1 MLAAYLCWMLSATC
15 FVHTHDFSW
24 GKVTHSHPYSDSH
37 HTHSQ
42 GACSLIDYLDGAAAE
57 SAADAVSPV
66 VDSAVS
72 DAVCLADVPAAD
84 SFSCVRSL
92 RAPPVF
98 PLS

>member
-15 FVHTHDFSW
+15 FVHTHSYSW

-42 GACSLIDYLDGAAAE
+42 SACSLIDYLDGAVAE
-57 SAADAVSPV
+57 KAADSVAVAVGSV
-66 VDSAVS
+66 VSGVI
-72 DAVCLADVPAAD
+72 CRADVVVAD